1 MVSASKLSIKRY
13 VSRSS
18 SLGPRRVSFGGRW
31 VRFVAQHSA
40 IVYYLVLCLL
50 WMASPSLSYK
60 FSEMLETHA
69 VHTYGQFLDENEAK
83 LKKLPPSLAA
93 IEYYAFGAFDSFYA
107 EFQTAALASGGEV
120 CQR

>member
-1 MVSASKLSIKRY
+1 M
-13 VSRSS
+13 
-18 SLGPRRVSFGGRW
+18 
-31 VRFVAQHSA
+31 AQHSA
-40 IVYYLVLCLL
+40 IIYYVVCLL

-69 VHTYGQFLDENEAK
+69 VHTYGQFLDENRED

-107 EFQTAALASGGEV
+107 EFQTAALSSGGEV
-120 CQR
+120 SRQGSVRYCYFLNPHPSFACDFIS